1 MIKNWIFTGDTHG
14 RVDER
19 LWNISRTVDNPEE
32 TAVIILGDASLNFY
46 LNNKDTK
53 RKESASKY
61 GFTIYCV
68 RGNHEA
74 RPSAVDNM
82 VMFHDDNVNGM
93 VYIEHD
99 YPFIRYFM
107 ESSIYEINN
116 KKVLVIGGAY
126 SVDKFYR
133 IANNWTWF
141 ENEQLTEHEMSSIEK
156 IIDFYYE
163 NKVDMILSHTCP
175 YSWRPTDLFLD
186 CVDQT
191 TVDNTMELWMDKME
205 RKWEYDYWL
214 FGHYHANR
222 AVRPGALM
230 FYQGWLTLDQ
240 IPAAARGEI
249 ERFELDPKY
258 HYKTL
263 D

>member
-1 MIKNWIFTGDTHG
+1 MIKNFIFTGDMHG

-46 LNNKDTK
+46 LNNKDAK

-61 GFTIYCV
+61 GFTVYCV

-74 RPSAVDNM
+74 RPEDIQGMTSVY
-82 VMFHDDNVNGM
+82 DDDVKGF
-93 VYIEHD
+93 VYLEYD
-99 YPFIRYFM
+99 YPKIRYL
-107 ESSIYEINN
+107 SDGAIYFIND
-116 KKVLVIGGAY
+116 KRTLVLGGAY

-133 IANNWTWF
+133 LMNHWTWF
-141 ENEQLTEHEMSSIEK
+141 ENEQMTQHEM
-156 IIDFYYE
+156 DFAE
-163 NKVDMILSHTCP
+163 GIMAGLDDKVDMILSHTCP

-186 CVDQT
+186 CVDQA
-191 TVDNTMELWMDKME
+191 TVDNTMELWMDVME
-205 RKWEYDYWL
+205 QKWNYNYWL
-214 FGHYHANR
+214 FGHYHADR